1 MTNTFNKFL
10 PLMFGVLTGFV
21 GGIQASNILKKNE
34 QLTPQQILNNI
45 KNSFQNETPVQ
56 DSWISVKP
64 IKIRKFALTTDI
76 YQGGIS
82 RFEDN
87 QIVRYEFQADA
98 KTGSILNLKRIDL

>member
-10 PLMFGVLTGFV
+10 PLTLGVVTGFV
-21 GGIQASNILKKNE
+21 GGIQASNILKKAE
-34 QLTPQQILNNI
+34 RLTPQQILNNI

-56 DSWISVKP
+56 DSWISVKTTR
-64 IKIRKFALTTDI
+64 IRKFALTTDI

-87 QIVRYEFQADA
+87 QLVRYEFQADA
-98 KTGSILNLKRIDL
+98 KTGSILNLNRIDL